1 MRGFLI
7 KLAVGV
13 AGLVLLV
20 KYGSIDLGVL
30 AKAADRPGLLLLAFA
45 CILATVPIAAWR
57 WWLLLR
63 GLNFTLTLAW
73 SINATFISL
82 FFHTFL
88 PGAHGGDLVRLALA
102 YRSVGGSLSHLT
114 FSLLVDRLSGLVAL
128 LLLGVLMLPGLPS
141 AYATQLEWAVA
152 TFFVVGAAGLIIA
165 VKSGDCSVNLVGRLP
180 KPVGPALARIAKELL
195 TALRAYWSQPGRLF
209 AALVVSVVQYILIL
223 LALFS
228 LGHAMG
234 FTQLSWI
241 GYGIAGAWSTIA
253 NSLPLTP
260 GGIGVG
266 EAAFARVAVA
276 LTHPTADVSYG
287 TVFLAMRV
295 LTVIIGIVG
304 ILPWLLNRTDLRSG
318 IDAIKSKPS
327 ESRSLPVTE

>member
-7 KLAVGV
+7 KLAIGV

-30 AKAADRPGLLLLAFA
+30 AKAADRPGLLALAFL
-45 CILATVPIAAWR
+45 CILATVPMAAWR

-63 GLNFTLTLAW
+63 GLHFTLTLPW

-102 YRSVGGSLSHLT
+102 YRSVGGGLSQLT
-114 FSLLVDRLSGLVAL
+114 FSVLVDRLAGLVSL
-128 LLLGVLMLPGLPS
+128 LLLSLLMLPALPS
-141 AYATQLEWAVA
+141 SYANQLEWVA
-152 TFFVVGAAGLIIA
+152 AIFFVAGFVGLVVA
-165 VKSGDCSVNLVGRLP
+165 VKSGDWLAGLLARLP
-180 KPVGPALARIAKELL
+180 RPVGPVLARIVKELL
-195 TALRAYWSQPGRLF
+195 TALRAYWTQPGRLS
-209 AALVVSVVQYILIL
+209 AALAVSVAQYLLIL
-223 LALFS
+223 LALFL

-234 FTQLSWI
+234 FTELSWT
-241 GYGIAGAWSTIA
+241 GYGIAGVWSTIA
-253 NSLPLTP
+253 NALPITP

-266 EAAFARVAVA
+266 EAAFAQVATI
-276 LTHPTADVSYG
+276 LTQPTGDASYG

-295 LTVIIGIVG
+295 LTIIIGIGGV
-304 ILPWLLNRTDLRSG
+304 LPWLLNRMDLRSG
-318 IDAIKSKPS
+318 IEAIKDEPG
-327 ESRSLPVTE
+327 ERRSLPMAE

>member
-1 MRGFLI
+1 MRGFLL
-7 KLAVGV
+7 KLAIGV

-20 KYGSIDLGVL
+20 KYGSIDLGPL
-30 AKAADRPGLLLLAFA
+30 AKAADRPGLLALAFA

-102 YRSVGGSLSHLT
+102 YRSVGGSLSQLT
-114 FSLLVDRLSGLVAL
+114 FSLLVDRLSGLVSL
-128 LLLGVLMLPGLPS
+128 LLLGLLMLPGLPS
-141 AYATQLEWAVA
+141 AYATQLEWAA
-152 TFFVVGAAGLIIA
+152 AIFFVVGASGLVIA
-165 VKSGDCSVNLVGRLP
+165 VKTGDWSVNLVGRLP
-180 KPVGPALARIAKELL
+180 KPVGPALAQVARELL
-195 TALRAYWSQPGRLF
+195 TALRAYWTQPGRLCV
-209 AALVVSVVQYILIL
+209 ALAVSLVQYVIIL
-223 LALFS
+223 LALFL

-241 GYGIAGAWSTIA
+241 GYGIAGVWSTIA

-266 EAAFARVAVA
+266 EAAFAHVAVV
-276 LTHPTADVSYG
+276 LTHPSGDTGYG

-295 LTVIIGIVG
+295 LTVIIGIFG
-304 ILPWLLNRTDLRSG
+304 ILPWLLNRMDLRSG
-318 IDAIKSKPS
+318 MDAIKNEPS
-327 ESRSLPVTE
+327 ERRSLPVAE